1 MDFKIV
7 LISILIIAILGF
19 AIYLLIKKIQKQK
32 NEIQCYKN
40 KIDCLSNNIKELS
53 KYIDKIKKI
62 DSEKNSISQKIKEAE
77 NDEEVFNII
86 ADIIADNNNIVQ
98 NNGN

>member
-19 AIYLLIKKIQKQK
+19 VIYFLFKKIQKQK
-32 NEIQCYKN
+32 IEIQCYKN

-62 DSEKNSISQKIKEAE
+62 DSEKNSISQKIKEVE
-77 NDEEVFNII
+77 SDEEVYNII

-98 NNGN
+98 NYKN

>member
-1 MDFKIV
+1 MK
-7 LISILIIAILGF
+7 LTLILIGIILFLGF

-53 KYIDKIKKI
+53 KYIDKITKI
-62 DSEKNSISQKIKEAE
+62 DSEKNSNSQMIKEAE
-77 NDEEVFNII
+77 SDEEVYKII

-98 NNGN
+98 NYKN